1 MKRIVLVG
9 GGHSHLHCVKNLKT
23 TKQLDIE
30 WVLVSSS
37 RYQYYSGM
45 FSGFVEGLYEESD
58 IRIDL
63 LQLSKWVGIQFKEET
78 ISSVDPINN
87 TLYSASGQTISYDY
101 VSFDIGSLNINPNI
115 PNLAN
120 NSIAVKPNHLFP
132 KHINDLRDSKHP
144 VIVGGGA
151 SGIEIALS
159 LLAWKKKYTPN
170 DSEVTL
176 VHSSPLLHSAGE
188 RSSKIITELAY
199 KSGLN
204 VVSDESITTVT
215 KENLITQKGNRI
227 SYSHLI
233 YLGGPQASPLFR
245 NSSLPTDSSGYML
258 VKSTLQNIRYPHI
271 FGAGDCISIE
281 SDPNIPKN
289 GVTAV
294 RQGPLLWRNLNRILQ
309 KKDLLEYQPQRNYLA
324 LISIGNHHAMLTYS
338 TFAISGKWTWYV
350 KNWIDRRFMNKFQS

>member
-9 GGHSHLHCVKNLKT
+9 GGHSHLHCVKKLKT
-23 TKQLDIE
+23 NKQPDIE

-63 LQLSKWVGIQFKEET
+63 LQLSKWVGIQFIELT
-78 ISSVDPINN
+78 ISSIDPINN
-87 TLYSASGQTISYDY
+87 TLYTASGQTISFDY
-101 VSFDIGSLNINPNI
+101 VSFDIGSLNIDPNI

-132 KHINDLRDSKHP
+132 KHINDLRCSKHP

-151 SGIEIALS
+151 SGIEMALS

-176 VHSSPLLHSAGE
+176 VHSSPLLHSTGI
-188 RSSKIITELAY
+188 RSSKIITQLAH

-204 VVSDESITTVT
+204 IVSKETVATVT
-215 KENLITQKGNRI
+215 KENLITQKGIRI
-227 SYSHLI
+227 NYSHLI
-233 YLGGPQASPLFR
+233 YLGGPQASPLFK
-245 NSSLPTDSSGYML
+245 NSSLPTDSHGFML
-258 VKSTLQNIRYPHI
+258 IKSTLQNIRYPHI

-281 SDPNIPKN
+281 SDLNIPKN

-294 RQGPLLWRNLNRILQ
+294 RQGPVLWKNLNRIVQ
-309 KKDLLEYQPQRNYLA
+309 KKDLLEYQPQKNYLA
-324 LISIGNHHAMLTYS
+324 LISIGNHHALLTYG
-338 TFAISGKWTWYV
+338 TFATSGKWTWYA
-350 KNWIDRRFMNKFQS
+350 KNWIDRRFMNQFQV

>member
-9 GGHSHLHCVKNLKT
+9 GGHSHLHCVNNLKT

-30 WVLVSSS
+30 WILVSSS
-37 RYQYYSGM
+37 KFQYYSGM

-63 LQLSKWVGIQFKEET
+63 LQLSKSVGIQFIEET
-78 ISSVDPINN
+78 ISSIDPINN
-87 TLYSASGQTISYDY
+87 TLYSSSGKTISFDY
-101 VSFDIGSLNINPNI
+101 VSFDIGSLNIDPNI
-115 PNLAN
+115 TNLGN

-132 KHINDLRDSKHP
+132 KHINDLRYSKHP

-176 VHSSPLLHSAGE
+176 VHSSPLLHSAGG
-188 RSSKIITELAY
+188 RSTKIITELAFN
-199 KSGLN
+199 SGLN
-204 VVSDESITTVT
+204 VVSNETVSTVT
-215 KENLITQKGNRI
+215 KENLITQKGNRL

-245 NSSLPTDSSGYML
+245 NSSLPTDSHGFML
-258 VKSTLQNIRYPHI
+258 VKRTLQNTLYPHI
-271 FGAGDCISIE
+271 FGAGDCICIDSNL
-281 SDPNIPKN
+281 NIPKN

-294 RQGPLLWRNLNRILQ
+294 RQGPLLWKNLIRIVQ
-309 KKDLLEYQPQRNYLA
+309 KKDLLEYQPQKNYLA
-324 LISIGNHHAMLTYS
+324 LISIGNHHALLTYG

-350 KNWIDRRFMNKFQS
+350 KNWIDRRFMNQFQV